1 VDLALSVTEAD
12 IDSRFFPDAFLLD
25 ALSIL
30 RPAVWIPYFYFS
42 KRVFKIRERRK
53 KGATMNCRK
62 GFDNDRYL
70 REQESAI
77 LERVERFNNKLYLE
91 FGGKLL
97 FDYHA
102 ARVLPGYDPNVK
114 MRLLSELRDKADI
127 LLCIYAGD
135 IERKKIRAD
144 FGITYDSDA
153 LKLIDD
159 LRTWGVNVLG
169 VVITRFENQPS
180 AILFKNKLERRNIK
194 VYTHRYT
201 KGYPTDVNMIVSD
214 EGYGANDYIE
224 THKPLVIVTGPGPGS
239 GKLATCLSQ
248 LYHDYRRG
256 IQSGYAKF
264 ETFPIWNI
272 PLKHPVNIAYEA
284 ATADIRD
291 FNLIDPFHLEAYQK
305 ATVNYNRDV
314 EVFPVLKR
322 ILEKIT
328 GGKSFYQ
335 SPTDMGVNR
344 AGMAIVEDDVTRE
357 AAKQEVIRRYF
368 RYRCEYA
375 MGFADR
381 ETVQRV
387 ELFIKDFQLSPE
399 HRKVVEPARRAA
411 EKAQRDDRGAEGIY
425 CGAAIE
431 LKDGTVIT
439 GSNSPLL
446 HAASSVVIHA
456 IKHLAGIPAKIRL
469 LPTSITD
476 SVHYLKTKILKEKSV
491 SLDLEETLIALSI
504 SATTN
509 SAAQLAIEQL
519 KELENC
525 EVHMTHIPTPGDEA
539 GLRRL
544 GVNLTS
550 DPNFSSKN
558 LFIS

>member
-1 VDLALSVTEAD
+1 
-12 IDSRFFPDAFLLD
+12 
-25 ALSIL
+25 
-30 RPAVWIPYFYFS
+30 
-42 KRVFKIRERRK
+42 
-53 KGATMNCRK
+53 MNCRR

-70 REQESAI
+70 HEQAAAI
-77 LERVERFNNKLYLE
+77 LDRVERFNNKLYLE

-97 FDYHA
+97 YDYHA

-144 FGITYDSDA
+144 FGITYDADA

-159 LRTWGVNVLG
+159 LRTRGVNVLG
-169 VVITRFENQPS
+169 VVITRFDTQPS
-180 AILFKNKLERRNIK
+180 AVLFKNKLERRNIK

-201 KGYPTDVNMIVSD
+201 KGYPTDVNTIVSD

-305 ATVNYNRDV
+305 AAVNYNRDV

-344 AGMAIVEDDVTRE
+344 AGMAIVEDEVTRE
-357 AAKQEVIRRYF
+357 AARQEVIRRYF

-399 HRKVVEPARRAA
+399 DRNVVEPARQAA
-411 EKAQRDDRGAEGIY
+411 EKAQRDERGDDGIY

-431 LKDGTVIT
+431 LKDGTIIT

-469 LPTSITD
+469 LPASITD
-476 SVHYLKTKILKEKSV
+476 SVHHLKTEILKEKSV

-504 SATTN
+504 SASVN

-558 LFIS
+558 LFIA